1 MAAYFMYGI
10 PFQHQLGVFFASFR
24 CGCCVVLQNV
34 PSREVTHVLRSIYA
48 CQLGARSV
56 DLVFADELHVH
67 LPDAMRR
74 PFRGILPHA
83 LFALGPLLAEE
94 VFQKAYHPVR
104 PHDEHAELLTPPHGI
119 LCHAADAVVAT
130 FKVGRGREVVVDEEA
145 DVVHAVCQEAD
156 ISPSLALLP
165 ASIRKHVHPRRPALL
180 SSGGSGIAPVPA
192 QVVVRNFGEAVQM
205 EVAVVSHVLQGKDP
219 RLCHVDP
226 AFSSLLGISLC
237 IICLFSVYFSLSL
250 CLSPLA
256 HLVDSFQHQIGS
268 FCHSPTAKPI

>member
-1 MAAYFMYGI
+1 MGTKYNRLKSEKIMAAYFMYEI

-34 PSREVTHVLRSIYA
+34 LSREVTHVLRSIYA

-119 LCHAADAVVAT
+119 LCHAVDAVVAT

-180 SSGGSGIAPVPA
+180 SRQWHRSRPRAGSGPQFRRGRADGSRSREPCP
-192 QVVVRNFGEAVQM
+192 
-205 EVAVVSHVLQGKDP
+205 P
-219 RLCHVDP
+219 RQR
-226 AFSSLLGISLC
+226 ST
-237 IICLFSVYFSLSL
+237 SLSR
-250 CLSPLA
+250 
-256 HLVDSFQHQIGS
+256 
-268 FCHSPTAKPI
+268 